1 MFTNRNQSSKSQQK
15 EESIWKLCLLE
26 EKLKYKNFKTPS
38 LPLFTCS
45 IEYLK
50 PMLSTLLEDMLL
62 QNVGLNSATLPPL
75 KSL

>member
-1 MFTNRNQSSKSQQK
+1 MFDNRNQSSKSQQK
-15 EESIWKLCLLE
+15 EGGMWKLCLLE
-26 EKLKYKNFKTPS
+26 EKLKYKNFKTLS
-38 LPLFTCS
+38 LPLFICT

-50 PMLSTLLEDMLL
+50 PMLSTFLEDMLF